1 MILSRCKVAALD
13 QIACLVLI
21 SKVWLINTITCNKK
35 FSGGFCMLKRY
46 LLAPGPTPVPSEV
59 LLAMAAPIIHHR
71 SPDFLPVL
79 DSAKKGLQ
87 WLYQTKN
94 DVLILSSTGTGGMV
108 GAVNNFFNKEDKVLV
123 INGGKF
129 GERWTKICQS
139 YGLDVEEITVEWGYA
154 VNPEEVEERLQKNR
168 NIRGVFAQAS
178 ETSTGVYHD
187 IEALASV
194 VKKYPDTLFIVD
206 AISALVAHDL
216 KTDAWGI
223 DIMVGGSQKGVMMPP
238 GIAFVSVSDKAWA
251 RAETSKIP
259 KFYFNFK
266 KERENLAKNQTNF
279 TSPVTLIIGL
289 NESLKMLQAEGL
301 ENVFKRH
308 ELLANATRKAVQAI
322 GLKLYPKESPSN
334 AVTAIMTPDG
344 IDGQAVYKNLREKY
358 GITAAGGQDR
368 ARGKIFRI
376 AHLGY
381 ADRFDVIT
389 AIAGIEMVLK
399 GMGHP
404 VTLGTGVAVAQELLM
419 V

>member
-1 MILSRCKVAALD
+1 
-13 QIACLVLI
+13 
-21 SKVWLINTITCNKK
+21 
-35 FSGGFCMLKRY
+35 MLKRY
-46 LLAPGPTPVPSEV
+46 LLAPGPTPVPAEI
-59 LLAMAAPIIHHR
+59 LLSMAAPIIHHR

-108 GAVNNFFNKEDKVLV
+108 GAVNNFFNQGDEVLV
-123 INGGKF
+123 VNGGKF
-129 GERWTKICQS
+129 GERWTKICQA
-139 YGLDVEEITVEWGYA
+139 YGLKVEEIVVEWGYA
-154 VNPEEVEERLQKNR
+154 VKPAEVEEKLKKNK
-168 NIRGVFAQAS
+168 NLKGVFVQAT

-187 IEALASV
+187 IQMLSSIV
-194 VKKYPDTLFIVD
+194 RKYEDTLFVVD

-216 KTDAWGI
+216 RTDEWGI
-223 DIMVGGSQKGVMMPP
+223 DIMVGGSQKGVMLPP
-238 GIAFVSVSDKAWA
+238 GIAFVSVSEKAWKK
-251 RAETSKIP
+251 AETSKIP

-289 NESLKMLQAEGL
+289 NAGLKMLQAEGL

-308 ELLANATRKAVQAI
+308 ERLAHATRKAVQAI
-322 GLKLYPKESPSN
+322 GLDLYPKESPANS
-334 AVTAIMTPDG
+334 VTAIMTPPG
-344 IDGQAVYKNLREKY
+344 IDGQAVYKNLREQY

-368 ARGKIFRI
+368 AKGKIFRI

-381 ADRFDVIT
+381 SDRFDIIT

-399 GMGHP
+399 GMGYP
-404 VTLGTGVAVAQELLM
+404 VTLGTGVAVAQALLM
-419 V
+419 D

>member
-1 MILSRCKVAALD
+1 
-13 QIACLVLI
+13 
-21 SKVWLINTITCNKK
+21 
-35 FSGGFCMLKRY
+35 MLKRY

-59 LLAMAAPIIHHR
+59 LLAMSAPIIHHR

-79 DSAKKGLQ
+79 DAAKKGLQ

-94 DVLILSSTGTGGMV
+94 DVLILCSSGTGGMV
-108 GAVNNFFNKEDKVLV
+108 GSVNNFFSQGDKVIV

-139 YGLDVEEITVEWGYA
+139 YGLKVDEIMVEWGYA
-154 VNPEEVEERLQKNR
+154 IKPEIVEKKLKKDKD
-168 NIRGVFAQAS
+168 IKGVFVQAS
-178 ETSTGVYHD
+178 ETSTGVYHE
-187 IEALASV
+187 IKALASI
-194 VKKYPDTLFIVD
+194 VKKYEDTLLIVD

-216 KTDAWGI
+216 RTDEWEI
-223 DIMVGGSQKGVMMPP
+223 DIMVGGSQKGLMLPP
-238 GIAFVSVSDKAWA
+238 GLAFVSVSEKAWKKS
-251 RAETSKIP
+251 ETSKLP
-259 KFYFNFK
+259 RFYFNFK

-289 NESLKMLQAEGL
+289 NESLKMLQKEGL
-301 ENVFKRH
+301 VNVFKRH
-308 ELLANATRKAVQAI
+308 ERLAHATRKAVQAL
-322 GLKLYPKESPSN
+322 GLELYSKHSPSN
-334 AVTAIMTPDG
+334 AVTAIMTPPG

-381 ADRFDVIT
+381 VDRFDVIT

-404 VTLGTGVAVAQELLM
+404 VKLGTGVAVAEELLIE
-419 V
+419 

>member
-1 MILSRCKVAALD
+1 
-13 QIACLVLI
+13 
-21 SKVWLINTITCNKK
+21 
-35 FSGGFCMLKRY
+35 MLKRY

-59 LLAMAAPIIHHR
+59 LLSMAAPIIHHR

-87 WLYQTKN
+87 WLFQTRN
-94 DVLILSSTGTGGMV
+94 DVLILCSTGTGGMV
-108 GAVNNFFNKEDKVLV
+108 GSVNNFFNRGDKVLV

-129 GERWTKICQS
+129 GERWTKICQAYS
-139 YGLDVEEITVEWGYA
+139 LDVQEIIVEWGYA
-154 VNPEEVEERLQKNR
+154 VKPELVDELLKKNR
-168 NIRGVFAQAS
+168 DIKGVFVQAS
-178 ETSTGVYHD
+178 ETSTGVYHN
-187 IEALASV
+187 IEALASIV
-194 VKKYPDTLFIVD
+194 SKHADTLFVVD

-223 DIMVGGSQKGVMMPP
+223 DIMIGGSQKGVMLPP
-238 GIAFVSVSDKAWA
+238 GIAFVSVSDKAWKK
-251 RAETSKIP
+251 AETSKMP

-289 NESLKMLQAEGL
+289 NESLKMLQSEGL

-308 ELLANATRKAVQAI
+308 AWLAAATRKAVQAI
-322 GLKLYPKESPSN
+322 GLELYPRESPSN
-334 AVTAIMTPDG
+334 AVTAIMTPPG
-344 IDGQAVYKNLREKY
+344 IDGQVVYKNLREKY
-358 GITAAGGQDR
+358 GITAAGGQDK
-368 ARGKIFRI
+368 AKGKVFRI

-381 ADRFDVIT
+381 SDRFDIIT

-404 VTLGTGVAVAQELLM
+404 VKLGTGVAVAQELLM
-419 V
+419 AQEDK

>member
-1 MILSRCKVAALD
+1 
-13 QIACLVLI
+13 
-21 SKVWLINTITCNKK
+21 
-35 FSGGFCMLKRY
+35 MLKRY
-46 LLAPGPTPVPSEV
+46 LLAPGPTPVPPEV
-59 LLAMAAPIIHHR
+59 LLSMAMPIIHHR

-94 DVLILSSTGTGGMV
+94 DVLILCSTGTGGMV
-108 GAVNNFFNKEDKVLV
+108 GAVNNFFNHGDNVLV

-129 GERWTKICQS
+129 GERWTKICKN
-139 YGLDVEEITVEWGYA
+139 YGLDVDEIVLEWGYA
-154 VNPEEVEERLQKNR
+154 VKPDIIEEKLKKNKD
-168 NIRGVFAQAS
+168 IKGVFVQAS

-187 IEALASV
+187 IQRLASL
-194 VKKYPDTLFIVD
+194 VKGYGNTLLIVD
-206 AISALVAHDL
+206 AISALAAHDL
-216 KTDAWGI
+216 RTDEWGI
-223 DIMVGGSQKGVMMPP
+223 DVMIGGAQKGLMLPP
-238 GIAFVSVSDKAWA
+238 GIAFVSVSEKAWEMA
-251 RAETSKIP
+251 KTSKMP
-259 KFYFNFK
+259 RFYFDFK

-289 NESLKMLQAEGL
+289 NGSLKMLQAEGL

-308 ELLANATRKAVQAI
+308 ERLAMTTRKAVQAL
-322 GLKLYPKESPSN
+322 GLELYAKESPSN
-334 AVTAIMTPDG
+334 AVTAIMTPPG

-381 ADRFDVIT
+381 VDKFDVIT

-404 VTLGTGVAVAQELLM
+404 VKLGTGVATAEELLM
-419 V
+419 D

>member
-1 MILSRCKVAALD
+1 MS
-13 QIACLVLI
+13 
-21 SKVWLINTITCNKK
+21 
-35 FSGGFCMLKRY
+35 
-46 LLAPGPTPVPSEV
+46 
-59 LLAMAAPIIHHR
+59 APIIHHR

-79 DSAKKGLQ
+79 DAAKKSLQ

-94 DVLILSSTGTGGMV
+94 DVLILCSSGTGGMV
-108 GAVNNFFNKEDKVLV
+108 GSVNNFFSQGDKVIV

-139 YGLDVEEITVEWGYA
+139 YGLKVDEIMVEWGYA
-154 VNPEEVEERLQKNR
+154 IKPEIVEKKLKKDKD
-168 NIRGVFAQAS
+168 IKGVFVQAS
-178 ETSTGVYHD
+178 ETSTGVYHE
-187 IEALASV
+187 INALASI
-194 VKKYPDTLFIVD
+194 VKKYEDTLLIVD

-216 KTDAWGI
+216 RTDEWEI
-223 DIMVGGSQKGVMMPP
+223 DIMVGGSQKGLMLPP
-238 GIAFVSVSDKAWA
+238 GLAFVSVSEKAWKK
-251 RAETSKIP
+251 AETSKLP
-259 KFYFNFK
+259 RFYFNFK

-289 NESLKMLQAEGL
+289 NESLKMLQKEGL
-301 ENVFKRH
+301 VNVFKRH
-308 ELLANATRKAVQAI
+308 ERLAHATRKAVQAL
-322 GLKLYPKESPSN
+322 GLELYSKDSPSN
-334 AVTAIMTPDG
+334 AVTAIMTPPG

-381 ADRFDVIT
+381 VDRFDVIT

-404 VTLGTGVAVAQELLM
+404 VKLGTGVAVAEELLIE
-419 V
+419 